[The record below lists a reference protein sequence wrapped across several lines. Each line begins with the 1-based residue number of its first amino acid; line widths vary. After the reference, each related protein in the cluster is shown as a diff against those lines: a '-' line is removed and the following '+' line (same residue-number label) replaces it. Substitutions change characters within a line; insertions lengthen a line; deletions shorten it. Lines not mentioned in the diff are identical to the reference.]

1 MKSPVSRPGI
11 YSITFPTGARYIGSA
26 RNIRLRWHEH
36 KSALRKTTHKN
47 VRLQRSWDTHGEAGA
62 TFSALIFCS
71 VGNLILYEQLALN
84 ALSPGLNICLL
95 ATSALGVKRSPE
107 TLERMAKSR
116 IGRTLTPEHRKA
128 IGDAHLGQKRS
139 LEARAAMKAARPK
152 GWKHTEET
160 KSKMKGRKVGENTRC
175 MMSANAKGNKNRQG
189 SVVPPELRQQ
199 ISAKLKGRKLP
210 MSTRIKMSQ
219 AKRRKPGQLGF
230 NFDGN
235 GI

>member
-1 MKSPVSRPGI
+1 MSKSQLNRPGI
-11 YSITFPTGARYIGSA
+11 YTITFPTGARYVGSA
-26 RNIRLRWHEH
+26 RNIRLRCNKH
-36 KSALRKTTHKN
+36 KAGLRKSVHKN
-47 VRLQRSWDTHGEAGA
+47 ARLQRSWDTHGEAGA
-62 TFSALIFCS
+62 AFGALIFCS
-71 VGNLILYEQLALN
+71 VENLILYEQLAIN

-128 IGDAHLGQKRS
+128 IGAAHLGQKRS
-139 LEARAAMKAARPK
+139 PETCAAISAARPK

-160 KSKMKGRKVGENTRC
+160 KAKMRGRPRTSEHGRKLGE
-175 MMSANAKGNKNRQG
+175 AHKGNQYRKG
-189 SVVPPELRQQ
+189 SIVPVELRQQ

-219 AKRRKPGQLGF
+219 SRRRKPGQLDF
-230 NFDGN
+230 SF
-235 GI
+235 